1 MDGSNSSERVH
12 PIGICPRIQQYL
24 KNTKMRIYDIKIS
37 AYYLNNILSKI
48 ILLPPNWK
56 LHQDLTLTAST
67 FSTSVATCNNVLSL
81 WSLYCSSM
89 FISFPPLVF
98 GLIELFCPS
107 WTFSLIKSLKS
118 SSSPFCSAVNAAAYK
133 VWYEYTRRIEY
144 AFWKLKRLNGK
155 NWITI

>member
-1 MDGSNSSERVH
+1 MNGSNSSKRVH

-24 KNTKMRIYDIKIS
+24 KNTKMRIYHIEIS
-37 AYYLNNILSKI
+37 VCCLSKI

-56 LHQDLTLTAST
+56 LNQDLTLTAST
-67 FSTSVATCNNVLSL
+67 FSTSVATCSNVLSL

-144 AFWKLKRLNGK
+144 AFWKLDWMARIG
-155 NWITI
+155 